1 MAGRVGGYKT
11 PLEYDNRARSRRRR
25 HRQTRQRRYSGWAAT
40 ALCVCR
46 DRQTARVCAFMP
58 TPYMPTPHMPTN
70 KISVRLCLR
79 KQSECYYDSLS
90 EITDD
95 KFNTGYHNE

>member
-1 MAGRVGGYKT
+1 MT
-11 PLEYDNRARSRRRR
+11 PNTSHDTSRISDD
-25 HRQTRQRRYSGWAAT
+25 HGNWEHSIFY
-40 ALCVCR
+40 CVVLSII
-46 DRQTARVCAFMP
+46 TWVCAFMP

>member
-1 MAGRVGGYKT
+1 MKG
-11 PLEYDNRARSRRRR
+11 
-25 HRQTRQRRYSGWAAT
+25 
-40 ALCVCR
+40 
-46 DRQTARVCAFMP
+46 VCAFMP

-79 KQSECYYDSLS
+79 KQSKCYYDRLS

-95 KFNTGYHNE
+95 KFNTGYQRMNTIFKIRQVQK